1 MRPLPARGSL
11 ALAMLVTA
19 LSLGGCSF
27 FGSMRPPT
35 PEVTAPDTT
44 ATPVGPAETPPG
56 TPRPEGDAAP
66 RKTVKSPPVAAR
78 SAAPD
83 TAAVTAPERAP
94 TVSIRLSAQDRAA
107 REAQY
112 RENVD
117 RAVRALALI
126 RGRAIGKTD
135 QEELSAADQ
144 FLADARRAFEA
155 SDLTRACTVAEKA
168 RVLAEELR
176 GRLAPP

>member
-1 MRPLPARGSL
+1 MKLSLPRGSL
-11 ALAMLVTA
+11 VLTTLVAA
-19 LSLGGCSF
+19 LSLGGLLVHGF
-27 FGSMRPPT
+27 DA
-35 PEVTAPDTT
+35 TAEPRGDR
-44 ATPVGPAETPPG
+44 AGHHRDSGGRRRSPAG
-56 TPRPEGDAAP
+56 RSSSGGGGAP
-66 RKTVKSPPVAAR
+66 RKTAKPPAAAR

-83 TAAVTAPERAP
+83 SAAVTAPERAP
-94 TVSIRLSAQDRAA
+94 TVTIRLSAQDRAA

-117 RAVRALALI
+117 RAVRSLALV
-126 RGRAIGKTD
+126 RGRVLSKTD

-144 FLADARRAFEA
+144 FLADARRAFDA

>member
-1 MRPLPARGSL
+1 
-11 ALAMLVTA
+11 VT
-19 LSLGGCSF
+19 
-27 FGSMRPPT
+27 
-35 PEVTAPDTT
+35 
-44 ATPVGPAETPPG
+44 
-56 TPRPEGDAAP
+56 
-66 RKTVKSPPVAAR
+66 R

-83 TAAVTAPERAP
+83 TTAVTAPERAP

-112 RENVD
+112 RENMD

-126 RGRAIGKTD
+126 RGRAVSTID

-155 SDLTRACTVAEKA
+155 SDLTRACTLAEKA

>member
-1 MRPLPARGSL
+1 MKLSLPRGSL
-11 ALAMLVTA
+11 VFTSLLAA

-27 FGSMRPPT
+27 MGSMRPPS

-44 ATPVGPAETPPG
+44 ATSVEPAKSPPSAPPSG
-56 TPRPEGDAAP
+56 GGGAP
-66 RKTVKSPPVAAR
+66 RKTAKPPASAR

-83 TAAVTAPERAP
+83 SAAVAAPERTP
-94 TVSIRLSAQDRAA
+94 TVTIRLSAQDRAA

-112 RENVD
+112 HENVD
-117 RAVRALALI
+117 RAVRSLAQV
-126 RGRAIGKTD
+126 RGRVLSQTD
-135 QEELSAADQ
+135 REELSAADQ
-144 FLADARRAFEA
+144 FLTDARRAYDA

-168 RVLAEELR
+168 RILAEELR